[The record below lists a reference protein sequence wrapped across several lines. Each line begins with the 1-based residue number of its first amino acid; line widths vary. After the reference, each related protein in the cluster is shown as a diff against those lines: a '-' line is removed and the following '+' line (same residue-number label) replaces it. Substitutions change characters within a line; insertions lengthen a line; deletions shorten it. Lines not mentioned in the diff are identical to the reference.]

1 MSEQSYDFDLVVIGG
16 GSGGLAC
23 AKRSAQNG
31 KKVAV
36 IERARLGGT
45 CVNVGCVPKKI
56 MFLTSTMAEQMKH
69 DATQYGFEQP
79 NVKLN
84 YPLLKKRRDA
94 YIVKL
99 NGIYER
105 GLTNAGVGKIIG
117 DATFAGAHTLSVT
130 NDGNTQSVTAD
141 KILIA
146 VGGRPN
152 MTPIPGIEHC
162 ISSDG
167 FFEME
172 ELPTKAVVVGAGY
185 IAVELAGVLNG
196 LGVDTHLVVRK
207 HKALRTFDEDISDF
221 LDSEMVRQ
229 GITIHRNTGGLS
241 KVVKQDDGKMST
253 YMVAEDKESISDADI
268 VLYATGRLP
277 NTETLNLDK
286 VGVKLVEGKTYIKA
300 DDFQNTTAESI
311 YALGDVCG
319 KVELTPMA
327 IAAGRR
333 LSDRIFLDK
342 ADSRTSY
349 ELVPTV
355 VFSHPTIGTIGLTE
369 SEAIDKYGKDNLKVY
384 KSKFPNLY
392 YGIFQMES
400 EDKPKTLMKLVC
412 AGKEE
417 LVVGLHICGMSADE
431 MLQGFGVA
439 MKMGATKADFDSSIA
454 IHPTGSEE
462 LVTMGV
468 WGTSPQET
476 GAKDSPLMGSSP
488 PEPTI

>member
-1 MSEQSYDFDLVVIGG
+1 MTFYSFKISLISKMKITT
-16 GSGGLAC
+16 GSNNFTYKFIYFFGSC
-23 AKRSAQNG
+23 FSFYR
-31 KKVAV
+31 
-36 IERARLGGT
+36 
-45 CVNVGCVPKKI
+45 
-56 MFLTSTMAEQMKH
+56 
-69 DATQYGFEQP
+69 
-79 NVKLN
+79 
-84 YPLLKKRRDA
+84 KKRRDA

-300 DDFQNTTAESI
+300 DDFQSTTAESI
-311 YALGDVCG
+311 YDLGDVCG

-468 WGTSPQET
+468 WGTSSQET
-476 GAKDSPLMGSSP
+476 GAKVSPLMGSSP

>member
-1 MSEQSYDFDLVVIGG
+1 MFF
-16 GSGGLAC
+16 GSC
-23 AKRSAQNG
+23 FSFYR
-31 KKVAV
+31 
-36 IERARLGGT
+36 
-45 CVNVGCVPKKI
+45 
-56 MFLTSTMAEQMKH
+56 
-69 DATQYGFEQP
+69 
-79 NVKLN
+79 
-84 YPLLKKRRDA
+84 KKRRDA

-468 WGTSPQET
+468 WGTSSQET
-476 GAKDSPLMGSSP
+476 GAKVSPLMGSSP